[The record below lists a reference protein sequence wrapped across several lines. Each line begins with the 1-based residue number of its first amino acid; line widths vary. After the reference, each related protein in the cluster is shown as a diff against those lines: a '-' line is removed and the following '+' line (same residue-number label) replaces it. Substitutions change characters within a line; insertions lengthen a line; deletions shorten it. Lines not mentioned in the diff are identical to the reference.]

1 MSQKSKGIYRRKR
14 ANASK
19 VSLEFAQGEITTG
32 KQRELKKENKEWRK
46 NMLKERDRLLKCLLG
61 RRLRLV
67 KQFSVPVFLCGCY
80 S

>member
-46 NMLKERDRLLKCLLG
+46 NMLKERD
-61 RRLRLV
+61 
-67 KQFSVPVFLCGCY
+67 
-80 S
+80 